1 LFFFSSGISL
11 WSNHVPIHD
20 GIANFIARGNKPNK
34 FNFSLATMLL
44 PEDRLRIEFYIV
56 PLKKNRKK
64 LIAVFETMLE
74 SLIDAKQIDLPEENL
89 SDPNNYLIK
98 QTVQLK
104 LYYTPPD
111 IEQQKAALAAAGV
124 ETDITDWNSTFD
136 DGGRHGGHRY
146 RHVHSKH
153 DDKL

>member
-1 LFFFSSGISL
+1 
-11 WSNHVPIHD
+11 
-20 GIANFIARGNKPNK
+20 
-34 FNFSLATMLL
+34 MLL